1 MAHIRVKEEDVR
13 PHLVQMRPTERDTD
27 MQEFEL
33 TPERINGGMIAV
45 QDNGMPLGKKGSVP
59 ARHLITFSIGG

>member
-1 MAHIRVKEEDVR
+1 MAHIRVEENNVR
-13 PHLVQMRPTERDTD
+13 LCLVQMRPTLRDTD

-59 ARHLITFSIGG
+59 ARHLITFSIGE